1 MLVIRM
7 TRAGSKKRPT
17 YRVVPGIAG
26 ESHGTAGA
34 VQRPDTEPLY
44 LDVHLPAGSR
54 FELHATGGDLLRH
67 APLVVLVDEGS
78 ASAAGPSDPVVSGAG
93 EPLGVGWVQPLGLV
107 ALPVGDKLL
116 SPRAIEGCIDEIVFM
131 PDRILVIDDKPGDM
145 AWPGS
150 RMQAWGYC
158 VAFEEQYGPTLPIMA
173 GIRGQDTGY
182 EVWAQPLAQGHRE
195 EVQRA
200 VFRIRQLIDGEAI
213 PVGTRNRR
221 KCKACRLAAS
231 CDVKAE

>member
-1 MLVIRM
+1 LISGGQERLEGYGGVKKIPASWLNSYAYCEYQIYLEHGRGV
-7 TRAGSKKRPT
+7 TPQPKAETEESKAAQASLDQA
-17 YRVVPGIAG
+17 YRVAAKHELSVDDAMAK
-26 ESHGTAGA
+26 AGA
-34 VQRPDTEPLY
+34 
-44 LDVHLPAGSR
+44 
-54 FELHATGGDLLRH
+54 
-67 APLVVLVDEGS
+67 EGI
-78 ASAAGPSDPVVSGAG
+78 VVSARGVAVEGAD
-93 EPLGVGWVQPLGLV
+93 L
-107 ALPVGDKLL
+107 
-116 SPRAIEGCIDEIVFM
+116 EGCIDEIVFM

-158 VAFEEQYGPTLPIMA
+158 VAFEEQYSPTLPIMS

-182 EVWAQPLAQGHRE
+182 EVWAQPFAQGHRE

-200 VFRIRQLIDGEAI
+200 IFRIRQLIDGEAI

>member
-1 MLVIRM
+1 VKKIPASWLNSYSYCEYQIYLEHGRGA
-7 TRAGSKKRPT
+7 TPEPKPETEESKAAQASLEEAYEVAAKLDLS
-17 YRVVPGIAG
+17 VDDAMAKAG
-26 ESHGTAGA
+26 E
-34 VQRPDTEPLY
+34 
-44 LDVHLPAGSR
+44 
-54 FELHATGGDLLRH
+54 
-67 APLVVLVDEGS
+67 EGI
-78 ASAAGPSDPVVSGAG
+78 VVSARGVAVEGAD
-93 EPLGVGWVQPLGLV
+93 L
-107 ALPVGDKLL
+107 
-116 SPRAIEGCIDEIVFM
+116 EGCIDEIVFM

-158 VAFEEQYGPTLPIMA
+158 IAFEEQYRPSLPIMA

-182 EVWAQPLAQGHRE
+182 EVWAQPFAQGHRE

-200 VFRIRQLIDGEAI
+200 VSRIRQLVDGEAI

-231 CDVKAE
+231 CDVKVE